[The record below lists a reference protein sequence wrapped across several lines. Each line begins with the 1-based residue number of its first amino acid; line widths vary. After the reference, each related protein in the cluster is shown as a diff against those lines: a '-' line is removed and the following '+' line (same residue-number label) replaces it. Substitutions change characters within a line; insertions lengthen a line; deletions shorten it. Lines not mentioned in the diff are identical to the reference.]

1 MKKIAAKKI
10 TKTQPRI
17 LFWNMTRED
26 IEQLLLTGCIV
37 LLSIGVC
44 AMGLGLYATATRV
57 VVK

>member
-1 MKKIAAKKI
+1 MKKIAAKK
-10 TKTQPRI
+10 TTQPRI
-17 LFWNMTRED
+17 LFWNLTRED